1 MFSDKTG
8 TLTCNVMEFRK
19 CSIQGISYGLGTTEI
34 GRAYRERNNMP
45 VEAEVPPLP
54 GDKQTP
60 NVNFR
65 DPDPSDRSRPSL
77 SKVISDPGNPRH
89 QGVHDFFLSLSL
101 NHEVPSGTSPPT
113 ICYMSRHPPHPLALV
128 QQTPLPPP
136 PPTSWADQVL
146 PEKRDG
152 QTFLSASNPDEA
164 ALVYAAQH
172 FDRRFHERKMDDV
185 RVSVEGVE
193 QSFTVLHNL
202 EFSSKRARSSVIV
215 RYADGTIMIFTKGAD
230 NVVKKRLSADTHVN
244 PPDVYQA
251 TMAHLDEYVND
262 GLRTLLVGQRKIPDA
277 EYEPWAAKMH
287 AAEIALVNREEEVS
301 NNQRGLGWRG
311 RSSRQNT
318 IDPKALFHFAHHGC
332 LSNVCTPHQ
341 RYAVM
346 DEIELGLELM
356 GATAI
361 EDKLQGGV
369 GDTIAALRDGGVK
382 VWMLTGDKVG
392 TAVNIGY
399 SCQLINLEMNML
411 RCVAGEDADK
421 GVQEGGVADTVGL
434 TDVDKNGVPMT
445 DVLEAHLN
453 SLIHAHDA
461 FQQEQERVNETR
473 RRDQVPLLPP
483 KESCLV
489 VDTNALR
496 GVEEAM
502 ESGKDSEV
510 GQLFLKLASRVKSV
524 ICARVSP
531 KQKSKIVAMVKESL
545 PLKVTLSIG
554 DGANDVPMIQTAH
567 IGVGIFGLEGQQAV
581 NSADFAI
588 GQFRFLKP
596 LMLVHGRWNLR
607 RCSLLTCYLFYKNAL
622 LVLPQF
628 FLGVRSLFSVRRGLG
643 WIKTPF
649 MTSPTHPRYF
659 LVIKPQL
666 GYVHMVRSRVPMVQR
681 GLHGPPDPFCSYI
694 RPRREC

>member
-1 MFSDKTG
+1 
-8 TLTCNVMEFRK
+8 
-19 CSIQGISYGLGTTEI
+19 
-34 GRAYRERNNMP
+34 
-45 VEAEVPPLP
+45 
-54 GDKQTP
+54 
-60 NVNFR
+60 
-65 DPDPSDRSRPSL
+65 
-77 SKVISDPGNPRH
+77 
-89 QGVHDFFLSLSL
+89 
-101 NHEVPSGTSPPT
+101 
-113 ICYMSRHPPHPLALV
+113 
-128 QQTPLPPP
+128 
-136 PPTSWADQVL
+136 
-146 PEKRDG
+146 
-152 QTFLSASNPDEA
+152 
-164 ALVYAAQH
+164 
-172 FDRRFHERKMDDV
+172 
-185 RVSVEGVE
+185 
-193 QSFTVLHNL
+193 
-202 EFSSKRARSSVIV
+202 
-215 RYADGTIMIFTKGAD
+215 MIFTKGAD

-287 AAEIALVNREEEVS
+287 AAEIALVNREEE
-301 NNQRGLGWRG
+301 
-311 RSSRQNT
+311 
-318 IDPKALFHFAHHGC
+318 
-332 LSNVCTPHQ
+332 

-628 FLGVRSLFSVRRGLG
+628 FLGVRSLFSGMFTWYDLVYQWFNAVYTALPILFVATFDQDVNADIVMKYPSLYKDGLERKFMTHGSFWRWMFEGIMHGVVCYFFVEIAMGEDVVQSNGKAIGLFGAGIVMLWLVDLVANLRLGLEILYWTGYEAAFITVSILVFYVTWSAASSDNDFMVSVGYPNIVFGTMGWMMSGSWFWFTTVLTLTFCLMPMYTIYVVKRSFLPSRADIGREIASG
-643 WIKTPF
+643 WINGVNQ
-649 MTSPTHPRYF
+649 SE
-659 LVIKPQL
+659 
-666 GYVHMVRSRVPMVQR
+666 GSRTGGQR
-681 GLHGPPDPFCSYI
+681 ASA
-694 RPRREC
+694 